1 MSNNPF
7 EQVPQPGQQGQPGLF
22 GQPGQQGQPGL
33 FGQPGEPSLF
43 ARPAQPTQADPF
55 AAPAPSVQV
64 DPFAQ
69 PGAEPVATGRP
80 GRGRTVALV
89 GGILAIVAVGAGG
102 ALAFQQVGGG
112 GAQPESALP
121 ATTIAFAKIDLDP
134 SAGQKID
141 GIRFIRKFPDTR
153 DEVKEDSDLRK
164 VIVTRL
170 QAEGQLKGVDYAKDV
185 EPWLGQRIGV
195 GLVPGAKADDEP
207 TVVVALA
214 VTDADEARASLPTI
228 AKDNAAECQLVEE
241 FALCTDG
248 TGKAAGVAAAAA
260 KGTLADSANFRQDM
274 ADLGEDGV
282 VAAWFDA
289 EQVAKAT
296 RSLDVSGMIPGFTGG
311 PATSQTGRVA
321 LALRFDGPHL
331 ELAGH
336 TNGAS
341 VRFAGSKEGTGLAD
355 LPDTTLAAISVAN
368 AGEQLKAGWPAMEKA
383 ITESM
388 GKQEFKGGVAELE
401 SELGIA
407 VPDDLYAA
415 LGSQFSLVFGGM
427 GEDHSELRVA
437 AVTDGDRDV
446 LQKISDAGQGLGS
459 GALTLKSDGGT
470 TVVSLS
476 ENYADELGTEHGLG
490 DTDRFKDAVKG
501 ADSARVAGF
510 VDIAGLLTE
519 FKDEVGADEAKNL
532 AGLSA
537 LGFTVTGEGN
547 SADFSLRL
555 TTQ

>member
-1 MSNNPF
+1 MSSNPF
-7 EQVPQPGQQGQPGLF
+7 EHVPKPGQP
-22 GQPGQQGQPGL
+22 
-33 FGQPGEPSLF
+33 
-43 ARPAQPTQADPF
+43 ADPF
-55 AAPAPSVQV
+55 RQTN
-64 DPFAQ
+64 PFGADEATYP
-69 PGAEPVATGRP
+69 PGADPVAAGQP

-134 SAGQKID
+134 SAGQKLD
-141 GIRFIRKFPDTR
+141 GIRFIRKFPATR
-153 DEVKEDSDLRK
+153 DEVKEDSDLREV
-164 VIVTRL
+164 VIKRL
-170 QAEGQLKGVDYAKDV
+170 QAEGQLNGVDYAKDV

-195 GLVPGAKADDEP
+195 GLVPGATADAEP

-214 VTDADEARASLPTI
+214 VTDVDQAKASLPKI
-228 AKDNAAECQLVEE
+228 AKANEAECQLVEE

-260 KGTLADSANFRQDM
+260 KGTLAESANFTKDM

-289 EQVAKAT
+289 EQVGQAT
-296 RSLDVSGMIPGFTGG
+296 KSLSVGGRIPGFTGG

-341 VRFAGSKEGTGLAD
+341 VRFAGSREGTGLGD
-355 LPDTTLAAISVAN
+355 LPDTTLAAVSVAN
-368 AGEQLKAGWPAMEKA
+368 AGAQLKAGWPALEKA
-383 ITESM
+383 ISDTM
-388 GKQEFKGGVAELE
+388 GKQEFADGVDELE
-401 SELGIA
+401 SELGIS

-415 LGSQFSLVFGGM
+415 LGSQFSLAFGGM
-427 GEDHSELRVA
+427 GEGQSDVRIA
-437 AVTDGDRDV
+437 AVTDGDPTV
-446 LQKISDAGQGLGS
+446 LQKISDAGQGMGS
-459 GALTLKSDGGT
+459 DALTLRTTGGT

-476 ENYADELGTEHGLG
+476 EGYVDELGTEHGLG

-519 FKDEVGADEAKNL
+519 FKDELGADEAKNL
-532 AGLSA
+532 TGLSA
-537 LGFTVTGEGN
+537 LGFTITGEGN
-547 SADFSLRL
+547 SADFRLRL

>member
-1 MSNNPF
+1 MSSNPF
-7 EQVPQPGQQGQPGLF
+7 EHVPQPGQPAGSAPF
-22 GQPGQQGQPGL
+22 GQPTGTDPLGQPTGTDP
-33 FGQPGEPSLF
+33 FGQPTG
-43 ARPAQPTQADPF
+43 TDPF
-55 AAPAPSVQV
+55 G
-64 DPFAQ
+64 Q
-69 PGAEPVATGRP
+69 PATGRP
-80 GRGRTVALV
+80 GRGRTIALV

-102 ALAFQQVGGG
+102 AFAFQQVGGG

-121 ATTIAFAKIDLDP
+121 ASTIAFAKIDLDP
-134 SAGQKID
+134 SAGQKLD
-141 GIRFIRKFPDTR
+141 GIRFIRKFPDAR
-153 DEVKEDSDLRK
+153 AEVKEDSDLRK
-164 VIVTRL
+164 VVFKRL

-195 GLVPGAKADDEP
+195 GLLPGATADTEP

-214 VTDADEARASLPTI
+214 VTDADKAKASLPAI
-228 AKDNAAECQLVEE
+228 AKANEAECQLVEE

-248 TGKAAGVAAAAA
+248 TGKVAAVAAAAG
-260 KGTLADSANFRQDM
+260 KGTLADSAHFSKDM

-282 VAAWFDA
+282 AAAWFDA
-289 EQVAKAT
+289 QALGKAT
-296 RSLDVSGMIPGFTGG
+296 QSLDLTSMIPGVSGG

-341 VRFAGSKEGTGLAD
+341 VSFAGSREGTGLPE
-355 LPDTTLAAISVAN
+355 LPDTTLAAVSVAN
-368 AGEQLKAGWPAMEKA
+368 AGEQLKAGWPALQKA
-383 ITESM
+383 VTDTVGE
-388 GKQEFKGGVAELE
+388 QDFADGVAAVE
-401 SELGIA
+401 SELGIS

-415 LGSQFSLVFGGM
+415 LGSQFSLVFGGL
-427 GEDHSELRVA
+427 GPDHSDLRIA
-437 AVTDGDRDV
+437 AVTDGDQEV
-446 LQKISDAGQGLGS
+446 LQKIADAGQGVGS
-459 GALTLKSDGGT
+459 DPLTLKASGGT
-470 TVVSLS
+470 TVLSLS
-476 ENYADELGTEHGLG
+476 ENYADELGTQHGLG

-519 FKDEVGADEAKNL
+519 FKDELGKDETSNL

>member
-7 EQVPQPGQQGQPGLF
+7 EQVPQPGQPNLF
-22 GQPGQQGQPGL
+22 GQPTQPVDP
-33 FGQPGEPSLF
+33 F
-43 ARPAQPTQADPF
+43 RQADPF
-55 AAPAPSVQV
+55 GGDEPTYP
-64 DPFAQ
+64 PGAQ
-69 PGAEPVATGRP
+69 PVVASKP
-80 GRGRTVALV
+80 GHGRTIALV

-102 ALAFQQVGGG
+102 ALAFQQVDGG

-153 DEVKEDSDLRK
+153 AEVKEDSDLRK

-195 GLVPGAKADDEP
+195 GLVPGATEQAEP

-214 VTDADEARASLPTI
+214 VTDADKAKASLPKI
-228 AKDNAAECQLVEE
+228 AKDAEAECQLVEE

-260 KGTLADSANFRQDM
+260 KGTLADSANFRKDM
-274 ADLGEDGV
+274 NDLGEDGV

-289 EQVAKAT
+289 EGVAKAT
-296 RSLDVSGMIPGFTGG
+296 RSLDVSGMLPGYTGG

-336 TNGAS
+336 SNGAS
-341 VRFAGSKEGTGLAD
+341 VKFAGSREGTGLAD
-355 LPDTTLAAISVAN
+355 LPDSTLAAVSVAN
-368 AGEQLKAGWPAMEKA
+368 AGEQLEAGWPAMQKA
-383 ITESM
+383 IEEAA
-388 GKQEFKGGVAELE
+388 GKQEFKDGVAELE
-401 SELGIA
+401 SELGIS

-427 GEDHSELRVA
+427 GEGQSDLRLA
-437 AVTDGDRDV
+437 AVTDGDPEV
-446 LQKISDAGQGLGS
+446 LQKISDAGQGMGS
-459 GALTLKSDGGT
+459 DALTLKSDGGT
-470 TVVSLS
+470 TFVSLS
-476 ENYADELGTEHGLG
+476 ENYVDELSTQHGLG
-490 DTDRFKDAVKG
+490 DTDRFKDAVKD

-510 VDIAGLLTE
+510 VDIAGLVGE
-519 FKDEVGADEAKNL
+519 FKDELGADEAKNL

-537 LGFTVTGEGN
+537 LGFTITGEGN

>member
-1 MSNNPF
+1 MSSNPF
-7 EQVPQPGQQGQPGLF
+7 EQVPQPGQPGLF
-22 GQPGQQGQPGL
+22 GQPGQSSQPGQPGL
-33 FGQPGEPSLF
+33 FGRPGEPSLF

-69 PGAEPVATGRP
+69 PGAEPVATGKP

-121 ATTIAFAKIDLDP
+121 ATTIAFAKVDLDP
-134 SAGQKID
+134 SAGQKLD
-141 GIRFIRKFPDTR
+141 AHPLHPQVPRRPGRGRRRTPTCAR
-153 DEVKEDSDLRK
+153 SSSRASRRTASSRASTTPRTSSRGWASGSVS
-164 VIVTRL
+164 
-170 QAEGQLKGVDYAKDV
+170 GSS
-185 EPWLGQRIGV
+185 
-195 GLVPGAKADDEP
+195 PGAKADDEP

-214 VTDADEARASLPTI
+214 VTDEGKARASLPKI

-289 EQVAKAT
+289 EQLAKAT

-341 VRFAGSKEGTGLAD
+341 VRFAGSRQGTGLAD

-388 GKQEFKGGVAELE
+388 GKQEFKDGVAELE
-401 SELGIA
+401 SELGISS
-407 VPDDLYAA
+407 PTTCMPRWAA
-415 LGSQFSLVFGGM
+415 SSRW
-427 GEDHSELRVA
+427 S
-437 AVTDGDRDV
+437 
-446 LQKISDAGQGLGS
+446 S
-459 GALTLKSDGGT
+459 GAWARTTASCRSPPSPTATGT
-470 TVVSLS
+470 CSRRSPT
-476 ENYADELGTEHGLG
+476 
-490 DTDRFKDAVKG
+490 
-501 ADSARVAGF
+501 RVRAWAP
-510 VDIAGLLTE
+510 V
-519 FKDEVGADEAKNL
+519 
-532 AGLSA
+532 
-537 LGFTVTGEGN
+537 
-547 SADFSLRL
+547 R
-555 TTQ
+555 